1 MSAELRVSLING
13 ENVLL
18 LNGFRIEMA
27 ILDDHDQDPVI
38 VYRVLRKGMYLD
50 TYTSL
55 QDAVE
60 WCKP

>member
-1 MSAELRVSLING
+1 MSSEIHVSPING
-13 ENVLL
+13 DNVLL
-18 LNGFRIEMA
+18 VNGFRIEIV
-27 ILDDHDQDPVI
+27 ILDDNDQDPVI
-38 VYRVLRKGMYLD
+38 VYRVFRKGMYLN

>member
-1 MSAELRVSLING
+1 MSSELRVSPIDG

>member
-1 MSAELRVSLING
+1 MSGELRASLING

-18 LNGFRIEMA
+18 LNGFRIEIV